1 MAGNIRIFL
10 RNISKCFGR
19 RLLLDNITAG
29 CDPGQCLAIT
39 GANGSGK
46 STLLKIVA
54 GLLRP
59 TSGQVSFLD
68 ENQHELDSNER
79 PGCMAMVAPD
89 MAMYTALTGIENIL
103 FWSSVRGFAYT
114 AAQAERFCS
123 EAGLE
128 GAGHEPVQ
136 AYSTGMRQRL
146 KLAVGKALQPA
157 IWLLDEP
164 TSNLDAAGKAYVRY
178 LIADALRGKAVV
190 LLASNDPEE
199 AGYADSKIEL

>member
-1 MAGNIRIFL
+1 MTSNIRIFL
-10 RNISKCFGR
+10 RNISKCYGGR
-19 RLLLDNITAG
+19 RLFDNITAG
-29 CDPGQCLAIT
+29 CEPGQCLAIT
-39 GANGSGK
+39 GANGAGK

-68 ENQHELDSNER
+68 ENQHELDSDAR
-79 PGCMAMVAPD
+79 LRCLAMVAPD
-89 MAMYTALTGIENIL
+89 MAMYTALSGVENIL
-103 FWSSVRGFAYT
+103 FWSRVRGFTYT
-114 AAQAERFCS
+114 AAQAERFCC

-128 GAGHEPVQ
+128 SAGHEPVQ

-164 TSNLDAAGKAYVRY
+164 TSNLDTAGQGYVRQ
-178 LIADALRGKAVV
+178 LIADALRGKAAV